1 MMDGYWPTAA
11 DNPNASKHDIEHST
25 WYNKVDKIVISRSM
39 EGQQLNNTRIIGD
52 NLANEISHIKQQAGR
67 DILIFGSPSA
77 SHYLMQQDLI
87 DEYWLFVNPIVL
99 GAGIPLFT
107 NIAQR
112 AQLTLLSSKAFSSG
126 VVCLHYER
134 KRDQ

>member
-1 MMDGYWPTAA
+1 LS
-11 DNPNASKHDIEHST
+11 NI
-25 WYNKVDKIVISRSM
+25 
-39 EGQQLNNTRIIGD
+39 RIIGD

-77 SHYLMQQDLI
+77 SHYLMQHDLI
-87 DEYWLFVNPIVL
+87 DDYWLFVNPIVL

-112 AQLTLLSSKAFSSG
+112 APLTLLSSKTFPSG

-134 KRDQ
+134 KKDQ